1 MRFKVIGKVF
11 VLVITTYLSYY
22 LVFTSIP
29 WTFLDRINLLIHEA
43 GHLMFA
49 FLGEDLMLLGG
60 TIMQILVP
68 SIFLGYFFYQQKFFS
83 VFFCLFWIGNNLIN
97 ISVYIKD
104 AVYMSLPL
112 VGGGKHDWNLLLTK
126 WGILEKSDLI
136 GSIVWFLGV
145 ACILASLIL
154 MMVEIFVDFRYKE

>member
-1 MRFKVIGKVF
+1 MRFEVIGRVF
-11 VLVITTYLSYY
+11 VLVITAYLSYY
-22 LVFTSIP
+22 LVFTSTP
-29 WTFLDRINLLIHEA
+29 WTFLDGVNLFIHEA
-43 GHLMFA
+43 GHLIFA

-60 TIMQILVP
+60 TIVQILVP
-68 SIFLGYFFYQQKFFS
+68 SIFLGYFFYQQNFFS

-126 WGILEKSDLI
+126 RGMLEKSDLI

-145 ACILASLIL
+145 VCILASLVL
-154 MMVEIFVDFRYKE
+154 MIVEIFVGSRYRK